1 MIFNLPQNLPE
12 ALERA
17 LEGII
22 DNSYEGKILQLVLA
36 AECPLTVDELR
47 VALTVSPG
55 ETVWYGEKLPKDGA
69 QLMCL
74 CGGILLEVDDEDG
87 KIRFIHHSVIQHL
100 LTPATRP
107 STAPF
112 HFSLEDAHNFAG
124 SVCVTYLHLPVF
136 ESRMIMSNKL
146 RGAEVAE
153 KARVGAEKAPPVISL
168 LLQHI
173 KSEKR
178 ASRASYDFDLGLL
191 ALRDEACRRED
202 SFDFRSLHKYASDN
216 WLSHTRYFMKYDTQ
230 GGNCWDLWWR
240 IVCGQLDH
248 VKLPFDAPDVI
259 PLSALDWASSNEHYP
274 LMRSIWP
281 LVDTRELDTNFLIT
295 LSNSLIKTYGE
306 IMRCAETACLFGL
319 GHIPQLNLPD
329 VQNMVMKRTCRV
341 VFLAHLAAELVPSSI
356 RSTEKDHALLIR
368 LEQTLAHCISDVM
381 DSDLQSDL
389 HLDLDSDSQA
399 SSSLSALWTALLQL
413 PVAQEELKKGCFVQV
428 LPLLYVGGTHTE
440 LRTILANHPYLRTTY
455 VAESPLSKAVVEK
468 SITIIAE
475 EVGSIPSTGFPKRR
489 GFSRV
494 FSLGFSPEMRLKSK
508 HSLAWEWP
516 DDRRCNISIFE
527 TLPDVRASPGPSQLT
542 NMNERG
548 SKQGTKSASITS
560 QNGQGAVS

>member
-17 LEGII
+17 LERII
-22 DNSYEGKILQLVLA
+22 DKSYEGKILQLVLA

-146 RGAEVAE
+146 RGVEVAE

-191 ALRDEACRRED
+191 ALRDKACRRED
-202 SFDFRSLHKYASDN
+202 SFDLRCLHKYALHN
-216 WLSHTRYFMKYDTQ
+216 WLSHTRYFIRYYGTQ
-230 GGNCWDLWWR
+230 GSNSWDLWWM
-240 IVCGQLDH
+240 IVCDQLGH
-248 VKLPFDAPDVI
+248 VKLPFDAADVM

-274 LMRSIWP
+274 LMRSVWP
-281 LVDTRELDTNFLIT
+281 LVHTRELDTNFLIT
-295 LSNSLIKTYGE
+295 LSDRLFRTYGE
-306 IMRCAETACLFGL
+306 RMRHAETTGLFRL
-319 GHIPQLNLPD
+319 GNPLHLSSNDLQS
-329 VQNMVMKRTCRV
+329 MVIRRTYRMR
-341 VFLAHLAAELVPSSI
+341 LLGHLAAELVPSSI
-356 RSTEKDHALLIR
+356 RSTEKDHMLFVRLKQALV
-368 LEQTLAHCISDVM
+368 QCISDVM
-381 DSDLQSDL
+381 DSDLRSDFPM
-389 HLDLDSDSQA
+389 DLISDSQA
-399 SSSLSALWTALLQL
+399 SSFLSVLLPELLQL
-413 PVAQEELKKGCFVQV
+413 PVAQ
-428 LPLLYVGGTHTE
+428 
-440 LRTILANHPYLRTTY
+440 
-455 VAESPLSKAVVEK
+455 
-468 SITIIAE
+468 
-475 EVGSIPSTGFPKRR
+475 
-489 GFSRV
+489 
-494 FSLGFSPEMRLKSK
+494 
-508 HSLAWEWP
+508 
-516 DDRRCNISIFE
+516 
-527 TLPDVRASPGPSQLT
+527 
-542 NMNERG
+542 
-548 SKQGTKSASITS
+548 
-560 QNGQGAVS
+560 